1 MLRLD
6 HGVMGTHEAC
16 GEQEALVLVL
26 SKELDGLT
34 GGLVVRLIRA
44 VAFVTH
50 RDEHAMGHTGGLPP
64 FKSPREDVQIQA
76 GVVARGVSLLAGRV
90 ELFGPRRGDIKPICS
105 GDDVTGNP
113 HVVNLTC
120 SSAVE
125 SVGLEVLAQIDP
137 RLGSVVA
144 AVHEGGAG
152 RSTGKA
158 LAVGSIKDHCGC
170 CESIYIRSLADL
182 ITVAPKDAGLKVIRD
197 EKEDVFNLRSGV
209 GEGREK
215 KKEKVAQWEHEDQ
228 GCKVSDFTE
237 EGSWRSSSGSYRSA
251 MAQKLTNRKISYL

>member
-1 MLRLD
+1 
-6 HGVMGTHEAC
+6 
-16 GEQEALVLVL
+16 
-26 SKELDGLT
+26 
-34 GGLVVRLIRA
+34 
-44 VAFVTH
+44 
-50 RDEHAMGHTGGLPP
+50 
-64 FKSPREDVQIQA
+64 
-76 GVVARGVSLLAGRV
+76 
-90 ELFGPRRGDIKPICS
+90 
-105 GDDVTGNP
+105 
-113 HVVNLTC
+113 
-120 SSAVE
+120 
-125 SVGLEVLAQIDP
+125 
-137 RLGSVVA
+137 
-144 AVHEGGAG
+144 VHEGGAG

-158 LAVGSIKDHCGC
+158 LAVGSIKDHRGR